1 MLKRNRR
8 FVRLKRPFNE
18 TRRRF
23 AHAKT
28 PSCFSELGTN
38 SHASAHSGR
47 KYLCIT
53 YSMCRFALHKADY
66 RLSFRSVV
74 ISFLSFL
81 LTFGLKDQKHL
92 ARAERK
98 RRPELITPYTIR
110 HEWAKALLY
119 EKFCAMP

>member
-1 MLKRNRR
+1 MLCRIAQKNRR

-53 YSMCRFALHKADY
+53 YSMCRLALHKADY

-81 LTFGLKDQKHL
+81 LTFGLKDQKRL
-92 ARAERK
+92 ARIERQ
-98 RRPELITPYTIR
+98 RRLELITP
-110 HEWAKALLY
+110 
-119 EKFCAMP
+119 